1 VHGGLAFQGREDTDT
16 RTGILESYL
25 LIVIACTAGPSKK
38 AVVVRGQWPASHMHA
53 MLAVAAAL
61 MDGWMDGWR
70 ASLASFLRIVSS
82 HWNETKRN
90 DGASIDHT

>member
-1 VHGGLAFQGREDTDT
+1 MSLTLHVHGGLAFQGREDTDT

-61 MDGWMDGWR
+61 MDGWMDT
-70 ASLASFLRIVSS
+70 SS
-82 HWNETKRN
+82 HLIGTKRN
-90 DGASIDHT
+90 EMIVPRSIT